1 MKMDLKKMMRILAE
15 KQLSEM
21 EEDTN
26 ENENEIE
33 EGEENEKPEQ
43 DDKLKR
49 LQSRRPKLKNQE
61 MQKLAEEKR
70 KAMILLMLK
79 NKRANK

>member
-26 ENENEIE
+26 ESENEMDDME
-33 EGEENEKPEQ
+33 DENEGTQ

-49 LQSRRPKLKNQE
+49 LQSRRPKLRNQE
-61 MQKLAEEKR
+61 MQNLAEQKR